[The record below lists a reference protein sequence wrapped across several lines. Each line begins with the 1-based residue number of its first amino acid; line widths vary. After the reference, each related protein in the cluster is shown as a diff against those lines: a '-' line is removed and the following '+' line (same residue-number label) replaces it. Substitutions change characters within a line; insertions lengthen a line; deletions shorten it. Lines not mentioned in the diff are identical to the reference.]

1 MLHFDVDITQ
11 LLQVTED
18 LGATSKQVV
27 LSLKRA
33 LNRTLTSL
41 RKSSVKD
48 LKRELML
55 GAASNLRSR
64 VKQTQMRI
72 KNNEVKA
79 DLWFGLNPVSASSL
93 KGRAKQESWGASKQ
107 NYLFKDGFVG
117 KMPNGHHSIFKR
129 KGKARLK
136 IEEQTVAIE
145 EDASDYVESE
155 VFDEVLTVF
164 WGHFERDLRARVK
177 YQIGAS

>member
-1 MLHFDVDITQ
+1 MLHYDVDIAQ
-11 LLQVTED
+11 LLQVTDE

-55 GAASNLRSR
+55 GAASTLNSR
-64 VKQTQMRI
+64 VRKTQMRI
-72 KNNEVKA
+72 KNGEVKA
-79 DLWFGLNPVSASSL
+79 DIWFGLNPVSASSL
-93 KGRAKQESWGASKQ
+93 RGKGKQESWGASKQ
-107 NYLFKDGFVG
+107 NYLFKDSFVA
-117 KMPNGHHSIFKR
+117 KMPNGHQSIFKR

-136 IEEQTVAIE
+136 IEEQTVTIE
-145 EDASDYVESE
+145 EEASNYVENE

-177 YQIGAS
+177 YQIGIS